1 MSLRVNAGKLAS
13 EIVLPGS
20 KSHANRYII
29 LAARRGNNTTVHN
42 VPTSE
47 DVTNLLAS
55 LKAIGLDFS
64 LTDNKFTVNKP
75 FPECEINISE
85 PIDLNVGEGGTTAR
99 FLLALLSTGTQT
111 YRLHLS
117 GRLGERPWSELIEA
131 LTQAKVRVHQ
141 EKNLIEIQGP
151 AQLSF
156 LPRTVSAARST
167 QFATAL
173 QLAFHQDKLKFDVTA
188 LNASGPYWTLTQK
201 CIEEI
206 DSGEEVEVPLDWSSA
221 AYPLCLGAVLG
232 KEVFLPRLKF
242 DPDQADSVIFEI
254 LNSKGAIEVTP
265 EGIKTK
271 PLADRSPIKKDM
283 RHCLDLAP
291 ALAFLCTHLEGES
304 VLEGLEGLVHKESDR
319 LDAIRYLVQS
329 VGGTVKVQNYTLSI
343 QGPTSRGPWKLYTP
357 ADHRMVMTA
366 ALFLNAHHGGTLENG
381 ECVEKSFPNFFK
393 IMGF

>member
-13 EIVLPGS
+13 EIELPGS

-29 LAARRGNNTTVHN
+29 LAARRGSGIKINKI
-42 VPTSE
+42 PKSE
-47 DVTNLLAS
+47 DVTNLLSA
-55 LKAIGLDFS
+55 LKVAGLDFTLNDNQ
-64 LTDNKFTVNKP
+64 LTVRNT
-75 FPECEINISE
+75 FPECEAADSA
-85 PIDLNVGEGGTTAR
+85 PIDLDVGEGGTTAR
-99 FLLALLSTGTQT
+99 FLLALLSTGKKT

-131 LTQAKVRVHQ
+131 LVQANVKIKQ

-151 AQLSF
+151 AQLSL
-156 LPRTVSAARST
+156 LPRVISAARST

-173 QLAFHQDKLKFDVTA
+173 QLAFHQDKIKFEVTA
-188 LNASGPYWTLTQK
+188 LNASAPYWTLTQK

-206 DSGEEVEVPLDWSSA
+206 DSGKEVEVPLDWSSA

-232 KEVFLPRLKF
+232 KEVFLPGLKF

-254 LNSKGAIEVTP
+254 LKSKGAIEVTP

-329 VGGTVKVQNYTLSI
+329 VGATVKVQNFSLSI

-357 ADHRMVMTA
+357 ADHRMVMTG
-366 ALFLNAHHGGTLENG
+366 ALFLSAHHGGTLENG